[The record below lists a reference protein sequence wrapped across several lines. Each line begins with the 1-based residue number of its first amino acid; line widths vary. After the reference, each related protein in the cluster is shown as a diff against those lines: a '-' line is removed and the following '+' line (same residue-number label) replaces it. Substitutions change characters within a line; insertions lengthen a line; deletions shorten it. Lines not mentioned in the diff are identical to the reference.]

1 VICCNQKLCDDF
13 CQLFTVILNP
23 LNLKI
28 NISFCFIIKIKV
40 GMVAA
45 IELRAE
51 KAYIKTYIQSLGKR
65 L

>member
-1 VICCNQKLCDDF
+1 M
-13 CQLFTVILNP
+13 
-23 LNLKI
+23 
-28 NISFCFIIKIKV
+28 KIKV

-45 IELRAE
+45 IYSIAQ